1 MMGSND
7 GTKKLTEPKS
17 KGWKKAARGALQ
29 AAGAVPFA
37 GGLFSAAAGFWSEQ
51 EQGRLNE
58 FLKQWIKMLEDE
70 LREKQQTIAQIAARL
85 NLQDEEIATRVRS
98 DEYQAL
104 VKKAFRDWAGT
115 ESQKKQKY
123 VRNILTNAAAASL
136 TSDDVVRLFLD
147 WLHTYSEL
155 HFAVIGEIYN
165 NDGITRGQI
174 WDRLG
179 KGRPREDSAEA
190 DLYKLLFRD
199 LSTGG
204 VVRQHRDTDYAGNFV
219 KKQHPKRTNRAD
231 PRMKSAF
238 DDGDGYELTALGQQF
253 VHYAMNEITPK
264 LEYYDDTQGAESA
277 DQEGVDANA

>member
-1 MMGSND
+1 MSDSD
-7 GTKKLTEPKS
+7 GKTGPEEPEEKN
-17 KGWKKAARGALQ
+17 WKKAARGALQ
-29 AAGAVPFA
+29 VAGAVPFA
-37 GGLFSAAAGFWSEQ
+37 GGLFSAAAGFWSER
-51 EQGRLNE
+51 EQQRLND

-70 LREKQQTIAQIAARL
+70 LREKQRTIAGIAVRL
-85 NLQDEEIATRVRS
+85 NLQDEKIAERVRS

-115 ESQKKQKY
+115 ESGKKQEF
-123 VRNILTNAAAASL
+123 VRNILSNAASASL

-165 NDGITRGQI
+165 NNGITRGQI

-179 KGRPREDSAEA
+179 KARPREDSAEA

-204 VVRQHRDTDYAGNFV
+204 VIRQHRETDYAGNFI
-219 KKQHPKRTNRAD
+219 KKQRPRGSGSAD
-231 PRMKSAF
+231 PRLKSAF
-238 DDGDGYELTALGQQF
+238 NDDDGYELTALGQQF

-264 LEYYDDTQGAESA
+264 VEYHDDTKDADSA
-277 DQEGVDANA
+277 TENGVDDDE